1 MIKKGEIIK
10 LEIVDYAF
18 VGKGIAKLNIEDRD
32 YIVFVQHGIKG
43 QIANVKITKKKPNYA
58 EGTITEIIQ
67 HSPQEKTTKYQ
78 PISGAPYINLP
89 IEEQKKMKLQVTKE
103 VFTKIGKI
111 KDIDSL
117 FDQWISSPSNYHYR
131 NKMEYSFS
139 SIGYNLEKQ
148 VVEDDVFNLGFKRKG
163 TWWMVENLDAD
174 SGLFDQELDTKLFL
188 IRNHLYQTGL
198 PAWHPPK
205 KEGFFRHLVVRK
217 SFSNNQLLFN
227 LVTSSKYLNK
237 FDLPAFGNYL
247 KEILGERLAG
257 LIHTTNDDVADREKL
272 DKGSSKLITGN
283 STIKETIN
291 GLNFEISMQSFF
303 QTNPLCAEK
312 LYQKVIDYLL
322 ESEIPK
328 DQIIMDLFCG
338 TGTIGQLIAKHTNN
352 KVVGVDI
359 VASSIENAKK
369 NVLENSQKNNLS
381 ELTFICADVGKF
393 LLNNPEYQNKIH
405 SIVIDPPRAGIAPK
419 TLRKVIRL
427 NAKVIVYV
435 SCNPGTQAR
444 DLTTLHEMGYE
455 LQKFSLV
462 DQFPHTSHI
471 ESIML
476 FKKLLVETV

>member
-18 VGKGIAKLNIEDRD
+18 VGKGIAKLNIEEKD

-43 QIANVKITKKKPNYA
+43 QKANVKITKKKPNYA

-67 HSPQEKTTKYQ
+67 HSPLEKSTKYQ

-148 VVEDDVFNLGFKRKG
+148 VVEDNVFNLGFKRKG

-174 SGLFDQELDTKLFL
+174 SGLFDQELDTKLSL
-188 IRNHLYQTGL
+188 IRNHLHRTGL

-247 KEILGERLAG
+247 QEILGERLAG

-303 QTNPLCAEK
+303 QTNPLFA
-312 LYQKVIDYLL
+312 
-322 ESEIPK
+322 
-328 DQIIMDLFCG
+328 
-338 TGTIGQLIAKHTNN
+338 
-352 KVVGVDI
+352 
-359 VASSIENAKK
+359 
-369 NVLENSQKNNLS
+369 
-381 ELTFICADVGKF
+381 
-393 LLNNPEYQNKIH
+393 
-405 SIVIDPPRAGIAPK
+405 
-419 TLRKVIRL
+419 
-427 NAKVIVYV
+427 
-435 SCNPGTQAR
+435 
-444 DLTTLHEMGYE
+444 
-455 LQKFSLV
+455 
-462 DQFPHTSHI
+462 
-471 ESIML
+471 
-476 FKKLLVETV
+476 

>member
-18 VGKGIAKLNIEDRD
+18 VGKGIAKLNIEEKD

-43 QIANVKITKKKPNYA
+43 QIANVKITKKKPNYS

-67 HSPQEKTTKYQ
+67 HSPLEKSTKYQ

-139 SIGYNLEKQ
+139 YIGFNLEKQ
-148 VVEDDVFNLGFKRKG
+148 VVEDNVFNLGFKRKG

-174 SGLFDQELDTKLFL
+174 SGLFDQELDTKLSL
-188 IRNHLYQTGL
+188 IRNHLQRTRL
-198 PAWHPPK
+198 PAWHPQK

-247 KEILGERLAG
+247 QEILGERLAG

-291 GLNFEISMQSFF
+291 
-303 QTNPLCAEK
+303 
-312 LYQKVIDYLL
+312 
-322 ESEIPK
+322 
-328 DQIIMDLFCG
+328 
-338 TGTIGQLIAKHTNN
+338 
-352 KVVGVDI
+352 
-359 VASSIENAKK
+359 
-369 NVLENSQKNNLS
+369 
-381 ELTFICADVGKF
+381 
-393 LLNNPEYQNKIH
+393 
-405 SIVIDPPRAGIAPK
+405 
-419 TLRKVIRL
+419 
-427 NAKVIVYV
+427 
-435 SCNPGTQAR
+435 
-444 DLTTLHEMGYE
+444 
-455 LQKFSLV
+455 
-462 DQFPHTSHI
+462 
-471 ESIML
+471 
-476 FKKLLVETV
+476 